1 MNKQR
6 RKAVLEIIGKINNLY
21 ADVDDIKSL
30 IANIKSEQDEA
41 VSNVPD
47 NLQNTERFEAMQNAL
62 ECLEEAE
69 NEIDYALEH
78 LSSTTDVL
86 QEAIDD

>member
-1 MNKQR
+1 MNKKR
-6 RKAVLEIIGKINNLY
+6 REAIDRIIAKVNSIY
-21 ADVDDIKSL
+21 SDVDDIKSL
-30 IANIKSEQDEA
+30 IADIKSEQDEA

-78 LSSTTDVL
+78 LSSTEDNL
-86 QEAIDD
+86 QEAIDA